1 MSLFP
6 AFPDG
11 IVIVCLKGKKKVE
24 DLILKNVYRECI
36 AIIIKP
42 SDKTIIL

>member
-11 IVIVCLKGKKKVE
+11 FLIVIVCLKGKKKVE
-24 DLILKNVYRECI
+24 DLILKNVYI
-36 AIIIKP
+36 AIIVKP
-42 SDKTIIL
+42 SDKMIIL